1 MTFAPGKKQKGA
13 YTGDWDR
20 QLDEDLR
27 RLRDEF
33 QTDLLV
39 SLIEER
45 EFTHLQIEPLRQQA
59 PKFGIE
65 VLWFPIRD
73 VSVPRSVEQFHEV
86 VMTVVGRL
94 IKGETIVVHCM
105 GGLGRTG
112 LMAAACLIAATK
124 DLKAEDAITI
134 VREARPG
141 TLETPEQEDY
151 ISKFREFLIARNL

>member
-13 YTGDWDR
+13 FTGVWDR

-33 QTDLLV
+33 HTDLLV
-39 SLIEER
+39 SLIEEH

-59 PKFGIE
+59 PEFGIE
-65 VLWFPIRD
+65 SLWFPIRD
-73 VSVPRSVEQFHEV
+73 VSVPKSIEEFNQA

-112 LMAAACLIAATK
+112 LMAAACLIAATR
-124 DLKAEDAITI
+124 DLTAEDAISI
-134 VREARPG
+134 VRSARPG
-141 TLETPEQEDY
+141 TLETPEQEKY
-151 ISKFREFLIARNL
+151 ISKFKEFLGARDT